1 MIQNVIKICFTSSN
15 CTQNQ
20 KFKISQLHNI
30 VIEIVPLRLS
40 ILPMLLNLKKLVKF
54 TCNTIDMGTRDCQKQ
69 SMFSKVGCCVVTRT
83 QIQFSSEYIFPIIL
97 CFVYFVCSFN
107 IFHFYIIS
115 VSLLYVLQI
124 YKNIFIRVGKVRGV
138 FRTQWNI

>member
-1 MIQNVIKICFTSSN
+1 MIQNVIIICFTSSN

-40 ILPMLLNLKKLVKF
+40 ILPMLLNLKKLFKF

-69 SMFSKVGCCVVTRT
+69 PMFSKVACCVVTRT